1 MASKIKIE
9 DGSETQSESQPETPP
24 TDENASKSKKKSMVK
39 KADRKNEVLLRELEE
54 KLEAKEQDVK
64 GKYDSFLR
72 VSAEFEN
79 YKKRS
84 SREMSDFKKFANETL
99 LKEMLTVVDNLE
111 RALESAG
118 ENEDCEAK
126 VLEGVELT
134 LKEVLRILENFGV
147 KPIDALEVAFDPN
160 YHQAVMQ
167 EASEDHPEQT
177 VLRELQKGYLLH
189 DRLLRPAMV
198 VVSK

>member
-9 DGSETQSESQPETPP
+9 AGSETPP
-24 TDENASKSKKKSMVK
+24 ADENISKSKKKSVGK
-39 KADRKNEVLLRELEE
+39 RVGKKNEALIKELEE
-54 KLEAKEQDVK
+54 KLEAKEQEAK
-64 GKYDSFLR
+64 EKYDSFLR

-84 SREMSDFKKFANETL
+84 SREISDFKKFANETL
-99 LKEMLTVVDNLE
+99 LKEMLTIVDNLE
-111 RALESAG
+111 RALDSAG
-118 ENEDCEAK
+118 GNEDSEAK
-126 VLEGVELT
+126 VLDGVDLT
-134 LKEVLRILENFGV
+134 LKEVLRLLEKFGV
-147 KPIDALEVAFDPN
+147 KPIDALEAAFDPN

-189 DRLLRPAMV
+189 DRLLRPVMV

>member
-9 DGSETQSESQPETPP
+9 AGSETPP
-24 TDENASKSKKKSMVK
+24 ADENISKSKKKSVGK
-39 KADRKNEVLLRELEE
+39 RVGKKNEALIKELEE
-54 KLEAKEQDVK
+54 KLEAKEQEAK
-64 GKYDSFLR
+64 EKYDSFLR

-99 LKEMLTVVDNLE
+99 LKEMLTIVDNLE
-111 RALESAG
+111 RALDSAG
-118 ENEDCEAK
+118 GNEDSEAK
-126 VLEGVELT
+126 VLDGVDLT
-134 LKEVLRILENFGV
+134 LKEVLRLLEKFGV
-147 KPIDALEVAFDPN
+147 KPIDALEAAFDPN

-189 DRLLRPAMV
+189 DRLLRPVMV

>member
-9 DGSETQSESQPETPP
+9 DRPETPP
-24 TDENASKSKKKSMVK
+24 ADENASKNKKKSVGK
-39 KADRKNEVLLRELEE
+39 RAGKKNEALLKELEE
-54 KLEAKEQDVK
+54 KLEAKEQEAK
-64 GKYDSFLR
+64 EKYDSFLR

-84 SREMSDFKKFANETL
+84 SREMSDFKKFANEML
-99 LKEMLTVVDNLE
+99 LKEMLTIVDNLE
-111 RALESAG
+111 RALDSTG
-118 ENEDCEAK
+118 VNENSEAK
-126 VLEGVELT
+126 VLEGVDLT
-134 LKEVLRILENFGV
+134 LKEVLKVLEKFGV
-147 KPIDALEVAFDPN
+147 KPIDALEVVFDPN

>member
-9 DGSETQSESQPETPP
+9 AGSETPP
-24 TDENASKSKKKSMVK
+24 ADENISKSKKKSVGK
-39 KADRKNEVLLRELEE
+39 RVGKKNEALIKELEE
-54 KLEAKEQDVK
+54 KLEAKEQEAK
-64 GKYDSFLR
+64 EKYDSFLR

-84 SREMSDFKKFANETL
+84 SREISDFKKFANETL
-99 LKEMLTVVDNLE
+99 LKEMLTIVDNLE
-111 RALESAG
+111 RALDSAG
-118 ENEDCEAK
+118 GNEDSEVK
-126 VLEGVELT
+126 VLEGVDLT
-134 LKEVLRILENFGV
+134 LKEVLRLLEKFGV

>member
-9 DGSETQSESQPETPP
+9 DGSETPPSDES
-24 TDENASKSKKKSMVK
+24 ALKSKKKSVGK
-39 KADRKNEVLLRELEE
+39 RAGRKNEALLKELEE
-54 KLEAKEQDVK
+54 KLAAREEEAKE
-64 GKYDSFLR
+64 KYDSFLR
-72 VSAEFEN
+72 VSADFEN

-99 LKEMLTVVDNLE
+99 LKEMLTIVDNLE
-111 RALESAG
+111 RALDSAG
-118 ENEDCEAK
+118 GNENSEAK
-126 VLEGVELT
+126 VLEGVDLT
-134 LKEVLRILENFGV
+134 LKEVLRILEKFGV
-147 KPIDALEVAFDPN
+147 KPIDALEAAFDPN

-167 EASEDHPEQT
+167 EVSEDHPEQT
-177 VLRELQKGYLLH
+177 VLKELQKGYLLR

>member
-1 MASKIKIE
+1 M
-9 DGSETQSESQPETPP
+9 
-24 TDENASKSKKKSMVK
+24 
-39 KADRKNEVLLRELEE
+39 
-54 KLEAKEQDVK
+54 
-64 GKYDSFLR
+64 
-72 VSAEFEN
+72 
-79 YKKRS
+79 
-84 SREMSDFKKFANETL
+84 
-99 LKEMLTVVDNLE
+99 
-111 RALESAG
+111 
-118 ENEDCEAK
+118 
-126 VLEGVELT
+126 EGVELT